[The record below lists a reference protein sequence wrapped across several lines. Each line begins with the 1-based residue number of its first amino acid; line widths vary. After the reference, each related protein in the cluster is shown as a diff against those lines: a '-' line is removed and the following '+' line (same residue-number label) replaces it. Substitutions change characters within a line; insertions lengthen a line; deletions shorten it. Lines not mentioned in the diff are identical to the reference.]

1 MKKKIFLTIQVF
13 FVRILATAGFAAIP
27 ADGDNLYVFTKGAAK
42 SVVYSLEN
50 LHKMTFGDEAM
61 SLWSKK
67 GKLADYAYARLDIL
81 TFREGM
87 KPTGIVQTLASDKG
101 IRVSYDRGSQVLS
114 VESEEPIN
122 TVIVC
127 DMQGRTVANENAKAQ
142 PIRLSL
148 AGLPHG
154 VYVVRTTGA
163 SRNSVK
169 IIK

>member
-1 MKKKIFLTIQVF
+1 MTQRINFLFTSLFGLVS
-13 FVRILATAGFAAIP
+13 TAGFAANP
-27 ADGDNLYVFTKGAAK
+27 ADGDNLYVFTKGAKKA
-42 SVVYSLEN
+42 VVYSLDN

-122 TVIVC
+122 TVLVC
-127 DMQGRTVANENAKAQ
+127 DMQGCTVASAKSQAQ
-142 PIRLSL
+142 SIRLSL

-163 SRNSVK
+163 SRNGVK